1 MKDKPPFANA
11 EAGNKFFFSDRKTF
25 EVTDNMRRVYK
36 KKKHLFIFRKKN
48 QNQK

>member
-36 KKKHLFIFRKKN
+36 KKKTFIYF
-48 QNQK
+48 